1 MSSETTNQPIDSYST
16 EPIQIAPWKRW
27 AVNELVRQ
35 NLLGDNSVNN
45 TLENVS
51 DINGLSEKAAQ
62 SIKNIDLN
70 DVDAG
75 KSLFVWNMTD
85 FRRQLRELKSAFPS
99 NFLHTVATKTNPL
112 EKIMEIASEEGIG
125 AEAAS
130 LGELMMALKV
140 HKPENIVFDCPSKTM
155 KDIEITLKSGVGFT
169 LDNLGEVGRV
179 DAILN
184 KLKLT
189 PTQPIGLRLNP
200 QIGLGTLAT
209 YSVSKPYSK
218 FGVPI
223 TEEFNDVKQVY
234 LQRKYMNMIHVHA
247 GSQSYTMEQISVAIR
262 RVLDLA
268 LDINKS
274 AGYQQI
280 KTIDIGGGL
289 CTNFSTETNT
299 PSLHDW
305 ANVLKEQCPE
315 LFTGEFKVITEL
327 GRRLLA
333 KQGFVISKIEY
344 VKTAGGRRV
353 LLQHVGADVAV
364 RTVYK
369 PQNWPLRVTLFGAD
383 GQTLHPQQD
392 ELLSGELLYADI
404 AGPCCIDDVLAP
416 NLRPLPACNSGD
428 LVLFHDTGA
437 YYHSAYSYYNMR
449 QVPALYS
456 FEEPPHWTQD
466 TDVILRDGVLGK
478 DIKDHNGE
486 VKFDLI
492 RPQGSIESVLDF
504 FTTKQ

>member
-1 MSSETTNQPIDSYST
+1 MSSETTKQPIDSYST
-16 EPIQIAPWKRW
+16 DPIQVTPWKRW
-27 AVNELVRQ
+27 AVNELISQGLIGNV
-35 NLLGDNSVNN
+35 SN

-51 DINGLSEKAAQ
+51 AVEGLSEKTAKVIQ
-62 SIKNIDLN
+62 GINLDESDDN
-70 DVDAG
+70 
-75 KSLFVWNMTD
+75 KSVFVWNMTD
-85 FRRQLRELKSAFPS
+85 FRRQLNELSAAFPPH
-99 NFLHTVATKTNPL
+99 FLHTVATKTNPL
-112 EKIMEIASEEGIG
+112 QKVMEVARDEGIG

-130 LGELMMALKV
+130 LGELLMALKV

-155 KDIEITLKSGVGFT
+155 KDIEITLKSGVGLT
-169 LDNLGEVGRV
+169 MDNVGEVGRV
-179 DAILN
+179 DAMLKKLN
-184 KLKLT
+184 MT
-189 PTQPIGLRLNP
+189 PTQPIGLRINP

-223 TEEFNDVKQVY
+223 TEEFNDVKQIY

-247 GSQSYTMEQISVAIR
+247 GSQSYTMEQIAVAIR

-268 LDINKS
+268 LDINKD
-274 AGYQQI
+274 AGFQQI

-299 PSLHDW
+299 PSLSDW
-305 ANVLKEQCPE
+305 STILQQQCPE

-333 KQGFVISKIEY
+333 KQGFVISQIEY

-369 PQNWPLRVTLFGAD
+369 PQSWPLRVTLFDKNGN
-383 GQTLHPQQD
+383 TLHPEHD
-392 ELLSGELLYADI
+392 KLLDNTLPYADI

-416 NLRPLPACNSGD
+416 NLRPLPTVQSGD
-428 LVLFHDTGA
+428 YVLFHDTGA

-449 QVPALYS
+449 QVPALYC
-456 FEEPPHWTQD
+456 FEEPSHW
-466 TDVILRDGVLGK
+466 VN
-478 DIKDHNGE
+478 DIKQFESNNTKGNEIKDNNGSVTFE
-486 VKFDLI
+486 LI
-492 RPQGSIESVLDF
+492 RPQGSVESVIDF
-504 FTTKQ
+504 FTTKF